1 MGLSG
6 PRSNSRSQAYQWNRE
21 VPYDFERTNGSI
33 NEEARD
39 LVDLEDV
46 IETEH
51 MHGLAEQTINA
62 TEDNVEQSIQPE
74 EPTLPDLLID

>member
-1 MGLSG
+1 M
-6 PRSNSRSQAYQWNRE
+6 
-21 VPYDFERTNGSI
+21 
-33 NEEARD
+33 
-39 LVDLEDV
+39 DLEDV
-46 IETEH
+46 TDSKH

>member
-1 MGLSG
+1 M
-6 PRSNSRSQAYQWNRE
+6 
-21 VPYDFERTNGSI
+21 
-33 NEEARD
+33 
-39 LVDLEDV
+39 DLEDV